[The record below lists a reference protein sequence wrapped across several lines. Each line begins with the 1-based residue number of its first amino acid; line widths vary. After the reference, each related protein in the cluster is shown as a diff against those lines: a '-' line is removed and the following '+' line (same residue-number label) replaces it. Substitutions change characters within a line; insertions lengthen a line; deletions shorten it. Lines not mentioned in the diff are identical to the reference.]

1 MEQGTSISVVIP
13 TLDNPEAVKKVIHSL
28 NSQTLFPKEIL
39 ICDSSSKNEIE
50 DLIKTIESKIE
61 IKYFRVGKA
70 FPFDRILISFNN
82 ILFKRR
88 MLNFK
93 HKGRAFPYEAT
104 NIGSEQATGE
114 FLAFLDATTI
124 PEKDWLKDYLLIYKE
139 KKVNVVFGKTKYLAL
154 TSFQKLLRAST
165 YGRRG
170 HETIPGTLIRKEDF
184 LLSGQI
190 IKGVRSGGDIEWR
203 NRVRSMFSFNLPK
216 NPYLSYSYLPK
227 DLVTA
232 SKKIFIYQLHGSRLD
247 IQNTVKDIYLGLA
260 LIFSAILIPKWNSFV
275 GWKTSPL
282 YMPNITKLYLLG
294 LVVIFLTT
302 LVINRGVLKKLSNS
316 FFSNILKLLIFIFI
330 FLGVFRWNG
339 AIAGWVESSV
349 WYIPHITKIFLG
361 AIILSSVAYRGLY
374 FPLKNEVEKE
384 YLFPFKWLQV
394 GLLGLF
400 LDCVKAPGYVIGS
413 ILSPFSKKINKND

>member
-1 MEQGTSISVVIP
+1 MELGTSISVVIP
-13 TLDNPEAVKKVIHSL
+13 TLDNPEAVKKVINSL
-28 NSQTLFPKEIL
+28 NNQTLLPKEIL
-39 ICDSSSKNEIE
+39 ICDSSSKKEIE
-50 DLIKTIESKIE
+50 GLVKTIESTIE

-70 FPFDRILISFNN
+70 FPFDRILISFSKV
-82 ILFKRR
+82 FSKRR
-88 MLNFK
+88 MLNSK
-93 HKGRAFPYEAT
+93 DKGRAFPYEAT
-104 NIGSEQATGE
+104 NLGSEEATGE

-124 PEKDWLKDYLLIYKE
+124 PEQDWLKDYLLIYQE
-139 KKVNVVFGKTKYLAL
+139 KKVKVVFGKTKYLAL
-154 TSFQKLLRAST
+154 SSFQKLLRTST

-184 LLSGQI
+184 ILSGQI
-190 IKGVRSGGDIEWR
+190 INGVRSGGDIEWR
-203 NRVRSMFSFNLPK
+203 NRVKSMFSFNLPK
-216 NPYLSYSYLPK
+216 KSYLSYSDLPK
-227 DLVTA
+227 DLIIA

-302 LVINRGVLKKLSNS
+302 LIINRGVLKKLSNS
-316 FFSNILKLLIFIFI
+316 FFSNTLKLLIFIFV

-349 WYIPHITKIFLG
+349 WYIPHMTKIFIG
-361 AIILSSVAYRGLY
+361 AVLLSSVAYRGLY
-374 FPLKNEVEKE
+374 FPLKNDVEKA

-400 LDCVKAPGYVIGS
+400 LDCVKAPGYLIGS
-413 ILSPFSKKINKND
+413 ILSPFSKKIKKD

>member
-1 MEQGTSISVVIP
+1 MELGTSISVVIP
-13 TLDNPEAVKKVIHSL
+13 TLDNPEAVKKVINSL
-28 NSQTLFPKEIL
+28 NNQTLLPKEIL
-39 ICDSSSKNEIE
+39 ICDSSSKKEIE
-50 DLIKTIESKIE
+50 GLVKTIESTIE

-70 FPFDRILISFNN
+70 FPFDRILISFSKV
-82 ILFKRR
+82 FSKRR
-88 MLNFK
+88 MLNSK
-93 HKGRAFPYEAT
+93 DKGRAFPYEAT
-104 NIGSEQATGE
+104 NLGSEEATGE

-124 PEKDWLKDYLLIYKE
+124 PEQDWLKDYLLIYQE
-139 KKVNVVFGKTKYLAL
+139 KKVKVVFGKTKYLAL
-154 TSFQKLLRAST
+154 SSFQKLLRTST

-184 LLSGQI
+184 ILSGQI
-190 IKGVRSGGDIEWR
+190 INGVRSGGDIEWR
-203 NRVRSMFSFNLPK
+203 NRVKSMFSFNLPK
-216 NPYLSYSYLPK
+216 KSYLSYSDLPK
-227 DLVTA
+227 DLIIA

-302 LVINRGVLKKLSNS
+302 LIINRGALKKLSNS
-316 FFSNILKLLIFIFI
+316 FFSNTLKLLIFIFV

-349 WYIPHITKIFLG
+349 WYIPHMTKIFIG
-361 AIILSSVAYRGLY
+361 AVLLSSVAYRGLY

-400 LDCVKAPGYVIGS
+400 LDCVKAPGYLIGS
-413 ILSPFSKKINKND
+413 ILSPFSKKIKKD

>member
-1 MEQGTSISVVIP
+1 MELGTSISVVIP
-13 TLDNPEAVKKVIHSL
+13 TLDNPEAVKKVINSL
-28 NSQTLFPKEIL
+28 NNQTLLPKEIL
-39 ICDSSSKNEIE
+39 ICDSSSKKEIE
-50 DLIKTIESKIE
+50 GLVKTIESTIE

-70 FPFDRILISFNN
+70 FPFDRILISFNKV
-82 ILFKRR
+82 FSKRR
-88 MLNFK
+88 MLNSK
-93 HKGRAFPYEAT
+93 DKGRAFPYEAT
-104 NIGSEQATGE
+104 NLGSEEARGE

-124 PEKDWLKDYLLIYKE
+124 PEQDWLKDYLLIYQE
-139 KKVNVVFGKTKYLAL
+139 KKVKVVFGKTKYLAL
-154 TSFQKLLRAST
+154 SSFQKLHRAST

-184 LLSGQI
+184 ILSGQI

-203 NRVRSMFSFNLPK
+203 NRVKSMYSFNLPK
-216 NPYLSYSYLPK
+216 RSYLSYSYLPK

-232 SKKIFIYQLHGSRLD
+232 SKKIFIYQLHGARLD

-302 LVINRGVLKKLSNS
+302 LIINRGVLKKFSNS
-316 FFSNILKLLIFIFI
+316 FFSNVLKLLIFVFV

-339 AIAGWVESSV
+339 AIAGWVETSV
-349 WYIPHITKIFLG
+349 WYIPNVTKIFIG
-361 AIILSSVAYRGLY
+361 AVVLSSVAYRGLY
-374 FPLKNEVEKE
+374 FPLKNDVEKA
-384 YLFPFKWLQV
+384 YLFPFKWFQV

-400 LDCVKAPGYVIGS
+400 LDCVKAPGYLIGS
-413 ILSPFSKKINKND
+413 ILSPFSKKIKID